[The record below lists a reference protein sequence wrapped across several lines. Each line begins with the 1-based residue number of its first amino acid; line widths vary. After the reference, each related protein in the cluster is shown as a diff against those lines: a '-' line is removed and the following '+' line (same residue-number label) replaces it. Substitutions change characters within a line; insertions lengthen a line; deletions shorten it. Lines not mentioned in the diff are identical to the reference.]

1 MTSQVM
7 SNERGRLHTGVVP
20 SSFGVLLKDWRV
32 TRRMTQEQL
41 AFAAEVST
49 RHLSCVETGRA
60 QASREMVL
68 VLGSALDVPLRDRN
82 ALLLSAGYAPVYRET
97 DLSAPEMEP
106 IRKAVDFLLARQ
118 EPYGAVVVD
127 AAWNLRQANRG
138 AARMF
143 GALLEGRAMPAEGAN
158 ILRML
163 FEEDGL
169 RGICLNWEEVASAV
183 LERAQREAL
192 LEGPRSAAAKVV
204 DEVLSMPGVRVGLQ
218 KRSLATA
225 LPLVIPVHLRL
236 GDGEV
241 RLFSTLTTLGTPA
254 DVTAQ
259 ELRIESYFPADD
271 ATDRWLRSLC

>member
-1 MTSQVM
+1 
-7 SNERGRLHTGVVP
+7 
-20 SSFGVLLKDWRV
+20 
-32 TRRMTQEQL
+32 MTQEQL
-41 AFAAEVST
+41 AFAAEIST

-82 ALLLSAGYAPVYRET
+82 AMLLSAGFAPVYRET

-106 IRKAVDFLLARQ
+106 VRRAVEFLLARQ

-127 AAWNLRQANRG
+127 AAWNLRQANLG

-143 GALLEGRAMPAEGAN
+143 AALLQGRPLPAEGAN
-158 ILRML
+158 ILRMM
-163 FEEDGL
+163 FEEEGL
-169 RGICLNWEEVASAV
+169 RGICSNWHEVAGAV

-192 LEGPRSAAAKVV
+192 LEGPRSEAAKVV
-204 DEVLSMPGVRVGLQ
+204 RDVLALPGVREGLHR
-218 KRSLATA
+218 RSLATA

-271 ATDRWLRSLC
+271 GTDRWLKSLAEIAV

>member
-1 MTSQVM
+1 
-7 SNERGRLHTGVVP
+7 
-20 SSFGVLLKDWRV
+20 
-32 TRRMTQEQL
+32 MTQEQL

-68 VLGSALDVPLRDRN
+68 ILGSALDVPLRDRN
-82 ALLLSAGYAPVYRET
+82 AMLLSAGFAPAYRET
-97 DLSAPEMEP
+97 DLDDPAMEP
-106 IRKAVDFLLARQ
+106 VRRAVSFLLERQ

-127 AAWNLRQANRG
+127 AAWNLRQANLG

-143 GALLEGRAMPAEGAN
+143 GALLHGRTMPGPGSN
-158 ILRML
+158 ILRMM

-169 RGICLNWEEVASAV
+169 RGICLNWQEVASAV
-183 LERAQREAL
+183 VERAQREAL
-192 LEGPRSAAAKVV
+192 LEGPRSEAAKVV
-204 DEVLSMPGVRVGLQ
+204 AEVLALPGVRDSLH
-218 KRSLATA
+218 RSSPATM
-225 LPLVIPVHLRL
+225 LPLIIPVCLRL

-271 ATDRWLRSLC
+271 GTDRWMKDMAKE

>member
-1 MTSQVM
+1 M
-7 SNERGRLHTGVVP
+7 ST
-20 SSFGVLLKDWRV
+20 SFGTLLKDWRT

-68 VLGSALDVPLRDRN
+68 ILGSALDVPLRDRN
-82 ALLLSAGYAPVYRET
+82 ALLLAAGYAPAYRET
-97 DLSAPEMEP
+97 DLADPAMEP
-106 IRKAVDFLLARQ
+106 VRRAVSFLLERQ

-127 AAWNLRQANRG
+127 AAWNLWQANLG
-138 AARMF
+138 ASRMF
-143 GALLEGRAMPAEGAN
+143 GALLAGRKLPGPGAN
-158 ILRML
+158 ILRMM

-169 RGICLNWEEVASAV
+169 RAICLNWQEVASAV

-204 DEVLSMPGVRVGLQ
+204 EEVMALPGVREGLTR
-218 KRSLATA
+218 RSHTTV
-225 LPLVIPVHLRL
+225 LPLVIPVKLRL
-236 GDGEV
+236 GDGDV
-241 RLFSTLTTLGTPA
+241 QLFSTLTTLGTPA

-271 ATDRWLRSLC
+271 GTDRWLKSLAG